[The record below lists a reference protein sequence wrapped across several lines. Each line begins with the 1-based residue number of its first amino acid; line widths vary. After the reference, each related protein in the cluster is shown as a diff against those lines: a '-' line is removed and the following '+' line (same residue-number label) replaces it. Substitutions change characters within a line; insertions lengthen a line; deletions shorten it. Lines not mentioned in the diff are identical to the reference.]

1 MQNMP
6 ILIYK
11 QLFLIINILLLSIF
25 MVSCGKC
32 GKSNEEKRQEKIKKE
47 LTSQKDNIK
56 IEVNNFHLAL
66 DSVYLKWRE
75 DTTQSAL
82 KLIKQYLVPKYERFI
97 VKYIN
102 LGKPIDSTDAR
113 WLMQFQS
120 YKHPN
125 PSCDINPLSTVLR
138 RLLRTK
144 DKYAFENIGL
154 KKLDS
159 ALKRLPADCKEV
171 QKTRIYLAQFFKT
184 KDMKALEKLIFSLQE
199 LSGLFDWR
207 YMYASIDKAW
217 KDHDVSQTMLPIAK
231 RYHYFYP
238 QKKFPAVILFVS
250 SLEKDAEVVID
261 TSFIAISM
269 DFCLGD
275 TFKFYKNDR
284 LPMYLHQRFNFKA
297 YPYTAMRR
305 FAGVHF
311 VRPKK
316 EEVFAEIMLKMG
328 AAAYFTKNMIENA
341 EDTLIFAC
349 SKKKLEWA
357 YKNEP
362 YIWKDM
368 LGKLYSKNAVDFRK
382 YVETAPFTK
391 GYSDKSPGQLAMFI
405 GYRIV
410 SSYMEKHPEKTLPE
424 LMKTE
429 DWLTILK
436 ESGYEP
442 NQPA

>member
-1 MQNMP
+1 MLIHTRKVFF
-6 ILIYK
+6 ILS
-11 QLFLIINILLLSIF
+11 NIVALSFFI
-25 MVSCGKC
+25 VSCSKC
-32 GKSNEEKRQEKIKKE
+32 NKSNEEKRQEKIKKD
-47 LTSQKDNIK
+47 LVSQKDSVK
-56 IEVNNFHLAL
+56 VVVNNFHLAM
-66 DSVYLKWRE
+66 DSVYFLWKK
-75 DTTQSAL
+75 DTTQSPLAL
-82 KLIKQYLVPKYERFI
+82 MKKHLVPKYERFI

-113 WLMQFQS
+113 WLMTFQS

-125 PSCDINPLSTVLR
+125 PSCDISPLNIVLR

-159 ALKRLPADCKEV
+159 ALKKLPPNCTEV
-171 QKTRIYLAQFFKT
+171 QKTRFYLAQFFKT
-184 KDMKALEKLIFSLQE
+184 KDSKSLEKLIFSLQE
-199 LSGLFDWR
+199 LSGIFDWQ
-207 YMYASIDKAW
+207 YLYASIDKAW
-217 KDHDVSQTMLPIAK
+217 KNHDIKQTMLPIAK

-238 QKKFPAVILFVS
+238 NKQLPPIILFVS
-250 SLEKDAEVVID
+250 SLEKDAEVVVD

-275 TFKFYKNDR
+275 TFKFYHNDKF
-284 LPMYLHQRFNFKA
+284 PMYLHQRFNLKA

-305 FAGVHF
+305 FAGTHF
-311 VRPKK
+311 SKPIDK
-316 EEVFAEIMLKMG
+316 EQPVFAEIMLKMG

-341 EDTLIFAC
+341 ADTLIFSC
-349 SKKKLEWA
+349 SKAKLQWT
-357 YKNEP
+357 YQNEP
-362 YIWKDM
+362 FIWKDM
-368 LGKLYSKNAVDFRK
+368 LGKLYSKNTADFRK

-410 SSYMEKHPEKTLPE
+410 SSYMEKHPQITLPE
-424 LMKTE
+424 LMKTQ

-442 NQPA
+442 QKPA

>member
-1 MQNMP
+1 MLTHTRKVFF
-6 ILIYK
+6 ILS
-11 QLFLIINILLLSIF
+11 NIVALSFFI
-25 MVSCGKC
+25 VSCSKC
-32 GKSNEEKRQEKIKKE
+32 NKSNEEKRQEKIKKD
-47 LTSQKDNIK
+47 LVSQKDSVK
-56 IEVNNFHLAL
+56 VTVNNFHLAM
-66 DSVYLKWRE
+66 DSVYFLWKK
-75 DTTQSAL
+75 DTTQSPLA
-82 KLIKQYLVPKYERFI
+82 LIKKHLVPKYERFI

-113 WLMQFQS
+113 WLMTFQS

-125 PSCDINPLSTVLR
+125 PSCDISPLNIVLR

-159 ALKRLPADCKEV
+159 ALKKLPLNCAEV
-171 QKTRIYLAQFFKT
+171 QKTRFYLAQFFKT
-184 KDMKALEKLIFSLQE
+184 KDSQSLEKLIFSLQE
-199 LSGLFDWR
+199 LSGIFDWQ
-207 YMYASIDKAW
+207 YLYASIDKTW
-217 KDHDVSQTMLPIAK
+217 KNHDIKQTMLPIAK

-238 QKKFPAVILFVS
+238 NKQLPPIILFVS
-250 SLEKDAEVVID
+250 SLEKDAEVVVD

-275 TFKFYKNDR
+275 TFKFYHNDK
-284 LPMYLHQRFNFKA
+284 LPVYLHQRFNLKA

-305 FAGVHF
+305 FAGTHF
-311 VRPKK
+311 SKPVDKQP
-316 EEVFAEIMLKMG
+316 VFAEIMLKMG

-341 EDTLIFAC
+341 EDTLIFSC
-349 SKKKLEWA
+349 SKAKLQWA
-357 YKNEP
+357 YQNEP
-362 YIWKDM
+362 FIWKDM
-368 LGKLYSKNAVDFRK
+368 LGKLYSKNATDFRK

-410 SSYMEKHPEKTLPE
+410 SSYMEKHPEVNLPT
-424 LMKTE
+424 LMKTQ

-442 NQPA
+442 QKPA